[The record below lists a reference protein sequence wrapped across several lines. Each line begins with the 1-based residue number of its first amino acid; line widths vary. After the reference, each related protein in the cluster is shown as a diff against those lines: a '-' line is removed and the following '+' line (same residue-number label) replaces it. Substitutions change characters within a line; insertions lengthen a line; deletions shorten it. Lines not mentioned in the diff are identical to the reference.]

1 MWRNR
6 IPGFLVLLVLLVAAL
21 GLSLPAMRQTAH
33 AQSSPDEPATGTVLR
48 GELLVR
54 SAPNAAGAV
63 IGRVTYGQ
71 RVTILGETP
80 GWLEIVYPPDSE
92 GSGWVSAHYVQID
105 GSGVPSLPSA
115 PPTATSA
122 AVAAPSLVGYSR
134 PTTFRWRWSG
144 AVPAGIDWRFDVLIF
159 QRNAAHP
166 YKTFQADPADLE
178 PQGDVY
184 TLAAERFTVQ
194 CSSYWTVRVSQYV
207 EGRFRTFLSESSNR
221 QDIGA
226 PCPTPI
232 PAEPQPRG
240 GRPQMPGRAGSSGG
254 DSDSSPDGASPQP
267 TVAAPGTVDPAG
279 LTPEPT
285 ALPPGAQIRPWG
297 GGALIRPDMTPDIQS
312 RAPRR

>member
-6 IPGFLVLLVLLVAAL
+6 FPGFLVLLVLLVAAF
-21 GLSLPAMRQTAH
+21 GLSISTMRQTVH
-33 AQSSPDEPATGTVLR
+33 AQSSPDEPAIGTVLR
-48 GELLVR
+48 GELVVR
-54 SAPNAAGAV
+54 SAPDVAGAV

-71 RVTILGETP
+71 RVTIVSEAP
-80 GWLEIVYPPDSE
+80 GWLEIVYPPDSA

-105 GSGVPSLPSA
+105 GRGAPGLPGGL
-115 PPTATSA
+115 PTATSP

-134 PTTFRWRWSG
+134 PATFRWRWSG
-144 AVPAGIDWRFDVLIF
+144 AVPDGIDWRFDVQVF
-159 QRNAAHP
+159 QRNAAHS
-166 YKTFQADPADLE
+166 YKNIKVDPAEDE

-184 TLAAERFTVQ
+184 TLDAERFTVQ

-207 EGRFRTFLSESSNR
+207 DGRFRTFLSESSNR

-240 GRPQMPGRAGSSGG
+240 GRPQVPGAGAGSSDGDRSPGG
-254 DSDSSPDGASPQP
+254 TAPQP
-267 TVAAPGTVDPAG
+267 TMAAPGTVEPGG

-285 ALPPGAQIRPWG
+285 ALPPGAQIRPRG
-297 GGALIRPDMTPDIQS
+297 GGALIRPDVTPDIQS

>member
-6 IPGFLVLLVLLVAAL
+6 TPGSLVLLVLLVTAL
-21 GLSLPAMRQTAH
+21 VLSLFAMRHTVH

-48 GELLVR
+48 GELVVR
-54 SAPNAAGAV
+54 STPNVASAV

-71 RVTILGETP
+71 RVSILGEAP
-80 GWLEIVYPPDSE
+80 GWLEIVYPLDSE

-105 GSGVPSLPSA
+105 GSGVPSLPGA
-115 PPTATSA
+115 PPTATSS
-122 AVAAPSLVGYSR
+122 AVTAPSLVGYSR
-134 PTTFRWRWSG
+134 PATFRWRWSG

-221 QDIGA
+221 QDLGA
-226 PCPTPI
+226 ACPTPI

-240 GRPQMPGRAGSSGG
+240 GRPQVPGGSGG
-254 DSDSSPDGASPQP
+254 NRSPGGTSPQP
-267 TVAAPGTVDPAG
+267 TAAPGTADPVGA
-279 LTPEPT
+279 TPEPT
-285 ALPPGAQIRPWG
+285 ALPS
-297 GGALIRPDMTPDIQS
+297 GALRLPDEMTPDIQ
-312 RAPRR
+312 PRGPGN

>member
-6 IPGFLVLLVLLVAAL
+6 IPGTLVLLVLMVAAL
-21 GLSLPAMRQTAH
+21 GLSIPSMRQTAY
-33 AQSSPDEPATGTVLR
+33 AQSSPDEPAMGTVLR

-54 SAPNAAGAV
+54 SAPDASGAV
-63 IGRVTYGQ
+63 IGRATYGQ
-71 RVTILGETP
+71 RVTIVGEEP
-80 GWLEIVYPPDSE
+80 GWLEIVYPPDSD

-105 GSGVPSLPSA
+105 GSGAPSPASA
-115 PPTATSA
+115 PPTVTSP

-134 PTTFRWRWSG
+134 PATFRWRWSG

-166 YKTFQADPADLE
+166 YKTFQAGPADLE

-184 TLAAERFTVQ
+184 SLAAERFTVQ

-221 QDIGA
+221 QDLGA
-226 PCPTPI
+226 ACPTPI

-240 GRPQMPGRAGSSGG
+240 GRPQMPGGAGSGG
-254 DSDSSPDGASPQP
+254 SDGERTPGGTSPQP
-267 TVAAPGTVDPAG
+267 TAAAPGTADPVG

-285 ALPPGAQIRPWG
+285 ALPSGAQSLPE
-297 GGALIRPDMTPDIQS
+297 MTPDSQPKG
-312 RAPRR
+312 R